1 MKNNL
6 INNNMKRFL
15 FLLGM
20 LVLVIS
26 AQAVPS
32 LVVKPLSGKECITAL
47 GNIGKVV
54 YSGDSL
60 YVYDAAKNV
69 VFSDLLANVQHIR
82 FSDEQPST
90 SNQVENTQTN
100 NGLQVKVYPNPT
112 QDVLMVE
119 NAQGNVLRLYS
130 MDGRLVVTQAVENG
144 SAQMDMAELPTGN
157 YLLLSGNQSF
167 QVIKQ

>member
-1 MKNNL
+1 
-6 INNNMKRFL
+6 MKRFM
-15 FLLGM
+15 FLVGFLC
-20 LVLVIS
+20 LVMI
-26 AQAVPS
+26 AKAVPS
-32 LVVKPLSGKECITAL
+32 LVVNPLSGKECITAL

-60 YVYDAAKNV
+60 YVYDATQEL

-90 SNQVENTQTN
+90 PTNVENTQSN
-100 NGLQVKVYPNPT
+100 NALQVKVYPNPT
-112 QDVLMVE
+112 QDILMVE
-119 NAQGNVLRLYS
+119 NAQGDVLRLYS
-130 MDGRLVVTQAVENG
+130 MDGRLLVTQAVESG
-144 SAQMDMAELPTGN
+144 SVQVDVAELPTGN

>member
-1 MKNNL
+1 MKNRFIL
-6 INNNMKRFL
+6 IYA
-15 FLLGM
+15 LLC
-20 LVLVIS
+20 S
-26 AQAVPS
+26 SQAWAAIHS

-47 GNIGKVV
+47 SSIGKVV

-90 SNQVENTQTN
+90 PTQVENTQTN

-112 QDVLMVE
+112 QDILMVE
-119 NAQGNVLRLYS
+119 NAQGDVLRLYS
-130 MDGRLVVTQAVENG
+130 MDGRLVVTQTVESG
-144 SAQMDMAELPTGN
+144 SAQVDMAELPTGN

>member
-1 MKNNL
+1 
-6 INNNMKRFL
+6 MKRFL
-15 FLLGM
+15 FLLG
-20 LVLVIS
+20 LSVLVMS
-26 AQAVPS
+26 AKAIPS

-47 GNIGKVV
+47 GSIGKVV

-60 YVYDAAKNV
+60 YVYDVAKNV

-90 SNQVENTQTN
+90 PTSVENTQGN
-100 NGLQVKVYPNPT
+100 NALQVKVYPNPT
-112 QDVLMVE
+112 QDILMVE
-119 NAQGNVLRLYS
+119 NAQGNVLRLYT
-130 MDGRLVVTQAVENG
+130 MGGQLVTTQPVENG
-144 SAQMDMAELPTGN
+144 AAQVNMTNLSSGN

>member
-1 MKNNL
+1 
-6 INNNMKRFL
+6 MKRFL
-15 FLLGM
+15 FLLG
-20 LVLVIS
+20 LSVLVMS
-26 AQAVPS
+26 AKAIPS

-47 GNIGKVV
+47 GSIGKIV

-60 YVYDAAKNV
+60 YVYDAAKNL

-90 SNQVENTQTN
+90 STSVENTQGN
-100 NGLQVKVYPNPT
+100 NALQVKVYPNPT
-112 QDVLMVE
+112 QDILMVE
-119 NAQGNVLRLYS
+119 NAQGNVLRLYT
-130 MDGRLVVTQAVENG
+130 MGGQLVTTQPVVNG
-144 SAQMDMAELPTGN
+144 SAQVNMTNLPSGN

>member
-1 MKNNL
+1 
-6 INNNMKRFL
+6 MKRFL

-119 NAQGNVLRLYS
+119 NTQGNVLRLYT
-130 MDGRLVVTQAVENG
+130 MGGQLVTIQPVNNG
-144 SAQMDMAELPTGN
+144 SAQVKMSDLPSGN
-157 YLLLSGNQSF
+157 YLLISGNQSF

>member
-1 MKNNL
+1 
-6 INNNMKRFL
+6 MKRFL
-15 FLLGM
+15 LILGVFAM
-20 LVLVIS
+20 MGS
-26 AQAVPS
+26 AKAVPS

-47 GNIGKVV
+47 GSIGKVV

-90 SNQVENTQTN
+90 PTSVENTQGDN
-100 NGLQVKVYPNPT
+100 ALQVKVYPNPT
-112 QDVLMVE
+112 QDILMVE
-119 NAQGNVLRLYS
+119 NAQGDVLRLYS
-130 MDGRLVVTQAVENG
+130 MDGRLVVTQTVESG
-144 SAQMDMAELPTGN
+144 SAQVDMAELPTGN

>member
-1 MKNNL
+1 
-6 INNNMKRFL
+6 MKR
-15 FLLGM
+15 LLLILDIFAMVG
-20 LVLVIS
+20 S

-47 GNIGKVV
+47 GVVGKLV

-60 YVYDAAKNV
+60 YVYDKAQTL
-69 VFSDLLANVQHIR
+69 VFSDLLANVQHVR

-90 SNQVENTQTN
+90 PTNVENTQGEN
-100 NGLQVKVYPNPT
+100 SLQVKVYPNPT
-112 QDVLMVE
+112 QEVLHVE
-119 NAQGNVLRLYS
+119 NAQGEVLRLYA
-130 MDGRLVVTQAVENG
+130 MDGRLVGTQAVENG
-144 SAQMDMAELPTGN
+144 SAQVDMAELPAGN

>member
-1 MKNNL
+1 MKNKFIL
-6 INNNMKRFL
+6 ICA
-15 FLLGM
+15 LLCSSQAWA
-20 LVLVIS
+20 VI
-26 AQAVPS
+26 PS

-47 GNIGKVV
+47 GSIGKVV

-69 VFSDLLANVQHIR
+69 VFSDLLSNVQHIR

-90 SNQVENTQTN
+90 PTQVENTQTN

-119 NAQGNVLRLYS
+119 NAQGDVLRLYS
-130 MDGRLVVTQAVENG
+130 MDGRLVVTQTVESG
-144 SAQMDMAELPTGN
+144 SAQVDMAELPTGN

>member
-1 MKNNL
+1 MKNMFIL
-6 INNNMKRFL
+6 ICALLCFL
-15 FLLGM
+15 
-20 LVLVIS
+20 
-26 AQAVPS
+26 QAWAAIPS

-47 GNIGKVV
+47 GSIGKVV

-60 YVYDAAKNV
+60 YVYDKAQTL

-90 SNQVENTQTN
+90 PTQVENTQTN

-112 QDVLMVE
+112 QEVLMVE
-119 NAQGNVLRLYS
+119 NAQGDVLRLYS
-130 MDGRLVVTQAVENG
+130 MDGRLVVTQTVESG
-144 SAQMDMAELPTGN
+144 SVQVDMAELPTGN

>member
-1 MKNNL
+1 MKNKFIL
-6 INNNMKRFL
+6 ICA
-15 FLLGM
+15 LLCS
-20 LVLVIS
+20 L
-26 AQAVPS
+26 QAWAAIHS
-32 LVVKPLSGKECITAL
+32 LVVKPLSGKECITAI
-47 GNIGKVV
+47 GSIGKVV

-90 SNQVENTQTN
+90 PTQVENTQTN

-112 QDVLMVE
+112 QDILMVE
-119 NAQGNVLRLYS
+119 NAQGDVLRLYS
-130 MDGRLVVTQAVENG
+130 MDGRLVVTQTVESG
-144 SAQMDMAELPTGN
+144 SAQVDMAELPTGN

>member
-1 MKNNL
+1 
-6 INNNMKRFL
+6 MKRFL

-90 SNQVENTQTN
+90 PTQVENTQN
-100 NGLQVKVYPNPT
+100 NSNLQVKVYPNPT
-112 QDVLMVE
+112 HDILMVE
-119 NAQGNVLRLYS
+119 NAQGNVLRLYTI
-130 MDGRLVVTQAVENG
+130 GGQLVTIQPVNNG
-144 SAQMDMAELPTGN
+144 SAQVKMSDLPSGN
-157 YLLLSGNQSF
+157 YLLLSSNQSF

>member
-1 MKNNL
+1 MKNKFIL
-6 INNNMKRFL
+6 ICA
-15 FLLGM
+15 LLCS
-20 LVLVIS
+20 L
-26 AQAVPS
+26 QAWAAIHS

-47 GNIGKVV
+47 GSIGKVV

-90 SNQVENTQTN
+90 PTQVENTQTN

-112 QDVLMVE
+112 QDILMVE
-119 NAQGNVLRLYS
+119 NAQGDVLRLYS
-130 MDGRLVVTQAVENG
+130 MDGRLVVTQTVESG
-144 SAQMDMAELPTGN
+144 SAQVDMAELPTGN

>member
-1 MKNNL
+1 
-6 INNNMKRFL
+6 MKRFL

-69 VFSDLLANVQHIR
+69 LFSDLLANVQHIR

-90 SNQVENTQTN
+90 SNQVEDTQTN

-112 QDVLMVE
+112 QDILMVE
-119 NAQGNVLRLYS
+119 NAQGDVLRLYS
-130 MDGRLVVTQAVENG
+130 MDGRLLVTQAIENG
-144 SAQMDMAELPTGN
+144 SAQVNVAELPTGN

>member
-1 MKNNL
+1 
-6 INNNMKRFL
+6 MKRFL

-119 NAQGNVLRLYS
+119 NAQGNVLRLYT
-130 MDGRLVVTQAVENG
+130 MGGQLVTIQPVNNG
-144 SAQMDMAELPTGN
+144 SAQVKMSDLPSGN
-157 YLLLSGNQSF
+157 YLLRSSNQSF

>member
-1 MKNNL
+1 
-6 INNNMKRFL
+6 MKRFL

-119 NAQGNVLRLYS
+119 NAQGNVLRLYT
-130 MDGRLVVTQAVENG
+130 MGGQLVTIQPVNNG
-144 SAQMDMAELPTGN
+144 SAQVKMSDLPSGN
-157 YLLLSGNQSF
+157 YLLISGNQSF

>member
-1 MKNNL
+1 
-6 INNNMKRFL
+6 MKRFL

-90 SNQVENTQTN
+90 PTQVENTQN
-100 NGLQVKVYPNPT
+100 NSNLQVKVYPNPT
-112 QDVLMVE
+112 HDILMVE
-119 NAQGNVLRLYS
+119 NAQGNVLRLYT
-130 MDGRLVVTQAVENG
+130 MGGQLVTIQPVNNG
-144 SAQMDMAELPTGN
+144 SAQVKMSDLPSGN

>member
-1 MKNNL
+1 
-6 INNNMKRFL
+6 MKRFL

-47 GNIGKVV
+47 GSIGKVV

-60 YVYDAAKNV
+60 YVYDVAKNV

-90 SNQVENTQTN
+90 PTQVENTQTN
-100 NGLQVKVYPNPT
+100 DGLQVKVYPNPT

-119 NAQGNVLRLYS
+119 HAQGDVLRLYS

-144 SAQMDMAELPTGN
+144 SAQVDMAELPTGN